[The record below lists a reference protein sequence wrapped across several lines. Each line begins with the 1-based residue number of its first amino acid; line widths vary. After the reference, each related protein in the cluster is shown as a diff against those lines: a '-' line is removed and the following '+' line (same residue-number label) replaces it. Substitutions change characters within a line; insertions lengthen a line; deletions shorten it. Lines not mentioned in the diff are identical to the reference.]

1 MRPCVALRFGFLC
14 VLSLG
19 WAANRSAAADWIHWR
34 GPEQNGTSP
43 ERDLPD
49 KWSPDKAGENN
60 LIWKQPYGCR
70 STPLVIN
77 NRVYIIDDT
86 STSNLTEQER
96 VMCFDADTGKVIWEH
111 KFNVFHTGIVSNR
124 LGWTNLSADKE
135 TGNVYA
141 HGTQGLLF
149 CFDGKTGKVIW
160 SHSLTEEYGRVSGY
174 GGRLCS
180 PVCDGDLVII
190 GMINSSWGDQAR
202 GANRFA
208 AFDKKTG
215 QVAWWTQIPGDI
227 RGTKSY
233 YSTPVIAVINGQRLF
248 ITGAADGSIHALKV
262 RTGELV
268 WSYDF
273 CNDVINSSP
282 VVSPDGKVYCSHGE
296 ENEGSNVQGR
306 IICVDATKVKD
317 KQPELV
323 WKKDGIKA
331 SYASPILHDGKL
343 YIVSNEARLYC
354 FDAQKGEELWKR
366 PFPFGRLSRGS
377 PLWADDK
384 IYVFDVNAHFHIL
397 KPGATKCDELH
408 DQFFAST
415 DGKGFVECNGTPAA
429 VNGKI
434 YLATRSEIYC
444 IGKKDHKTPPDK
456 VAGLAPEKAAAST
469 PAVLRL
475 FPGDVVVAPGESV
488 TFKVRAYDA
497 NGQELKDVAKA
508 EWTLPTPPL
517 PPKATTSPPPL
528 AGEVAD
534 GKLTV
539 AKDRPFQQ
547 GYVQAKA
554 GTLTALA
561 RVRVVPPLPIK
572 TDFSKVKG
580 TSPSGWV
587 NCAGKFVMEDLKDG
601 SRVLKKTALQ
611 NAPAPLARANTY
623 FGLPTWTDYTIQ
635 ADVLGKEVQDNMP
648 DIGVVANR
656 YTLVLDGKRDPAD
669 SKRRLHIHSWDAL
682 PRIDHSI
689 AFDWKPNVWYRMKFT
704 VDVQKDKAL
713 VRGKVW
719 PADQKEPEAW
729 TIEFEDP
736 VPNREGAPALYGYAP
751 GIVAGTEALYNN
763 VSVTPNKKGN

>member
-1 MRPCVALRFGFLC
+1 MRPCVTLRFGFLC
-14 VLSLG
+14 IVSALC
-19 WAANRSAAADWIHWR
+19 AANPSAAADWIHWR
-34 GPEQNGTSP
+34 GPEENGVSP

-49 KWSPDKAGENN
+49 KWSPEKAGENN
-60 LIWKQPYGCR
+60 LVWKQPYGCR

-77 NRVYIIDDT
+77 GRVYIINNT
-86 STSNLTEQER
+86 GQGITEQER
-96 VMCFDADTGKVIWEH
+96 VMCFDADTGKVLWEH

-149 CFDGKTGKVIW
+149 CFDGKTGKVLW
-160 SHSLTEEYGRVSGY
+160 FHSLTEEFGRVSGY

-215 QVAWWTQIPGDI
+215 QIVWWTSIPGDI

-233 YSTPVIAVINGQRLF
+233 YSTPVIAVINGQRLL

-262 RTGELV
+262 RTGELM

-273 CNDVINSSP
+273 CNDVVNASP
-282 VVSPDGKVYCSHGE
+282 VVGPDGKVYCSHGE
-296 ENEGSNVQGR
+296 ESEGTNIQGR

-323 WKKDGIKA
+323 WKKEGIKA
-331 SYASPILHDGKL
+331 SFASPILHDGKL
-343 YIVSNEARLYC
+343 YVVSNEARLYC
-354 FDAQKGEELWKR
+354 FDAQKGEEMWKR

-408 DQFFAST
+408 DQFFPST

-456 VAGLAPEKAAAST
+456 VAPLPAEKAAGAM
-469 PAVLRL
+469 PAVIEI
-475 FPGDVVVAPGESV
+475 FPADVVIAPGESI
-488 TFKVRAYDA
+488 TFTVRAYDD
-497 NGQELKDVAKA
+497 NGQQLKDIAKA
-508 EWTLPTPPL
+508 AWTLPAPPL
-517 PPKATTSPPPL
+517 PPKAAVAPPPL
-528 AGEVAD
+528 AGEVTD

-539 AKDRPFQQ
+539 AKERPFQQ
-547 GYVQAKA
+547 GLVEAKVGA
-554 GTLTALA
+554 LTARA
-561 RVRVVPPLPIK
+561 RVRVIPPLPIK

-623 FGLPTWTDYTIQ
+623 FGLPTWTDYTIE
-635 ADVLGKEVQDNMP
+635 ADVLGKEVQNNMP

-656 YTLVLDGKRDPAD
+656 YTLVLDGKRDPSD
-669 SKRRLHIHSWDAL
+669 QKRRLHINSWDAL
-682 PRIDHSI
+682 PRIDHAI
-689 AFDWKPNVWYRMKFT
+689 VFDWKADVWYRMKFT

-719 PADQKEPEAW
+719 PADQKEPAAW